1 MSLRVS
7 KEEFVK
13 RKFEAIRRLPLF
25 PTNSWSEF
33 KEQLIEKA
41 EEDYDHLRELGLILV
56 DEAELRKVIAE
67 LNCASCDLRFDK
79 PLPSYCQKCVTA
91 YQKLESLIKEAS

>member
-13 RKFEAIRRLPLF
+13 RKCEAIRRLPLF

-33 KEQLIEKA
+33 KDQVIEKA
-41 EEDYDHLRELGLILV
+41 E
-56 DEAELRKVIAE
+56 
-67 LNCASCDLRFDK
+67 
-79 PLPSYCQKCVTA
+79 
-91 YQKLESLIKEAS
+91 